1 VFNKFRQQQFTTY
14 NAARTNFINNP
25 HKLIELEKYITE
37 EVERLLKQNI
47 DSIVKEYN
55 EASYLYPFWQ
65 NYPPEERGRAPKG
78 DQFPWIEVGEHTIGI
93 KLSRILTSDFTVED
107 YGLPTGADQRL
118 FLKNSKISQILGI
131 ENSSAWLFADI
142 KSVGP
147 RDDADHTVMS
157 HNQISGDGEWLNVEQ
172 GVTNKIL
179 TAQGARTNH
188 PFHCSIPPLYV
199 LSDGT
204 VAPMIN
210 VVVKPVYDML
220 SLKKGENGQPLKR
233 ISLATIPNG
242 LLLTTNPNYIKAYPG
257 ILFPGKDDKDKNP
270 TKVRARVSFE
280 VLRKIANWRVK
291 DIIV

>member
-1 VFNKFRQQQFTTY
+1 MFNEFRQQQFTSY
-14 NAARTNFINNP
+14 NAARGSLIKSP
-25 HKLIELEKYITE
+25 EKLITLEKYITE
-37 EVERLLKQNI
+37 EVESLLNI
-47 DSIVKEYN
+47 HLDSIIKEYN

-93 KLSRILTSDFTVED
+93 KLSRILTSSFTVED

-118 FLKNSKISQILGI
+118 FLRNSTITEILGFK
-131 ENSSAWLFADI
+131 NSSAWLFADI

-157 HNQISGDGEWLNVEQ
+157 HNQISGDGEWRNLEQ

-179 TAQGARTNH
+179 TAQGTRTNH
-188 PFHCSIPPLYV
+188 PFHCSIPPIYI

-210 VVVKPVYDML
+210 VVIKPVYDML
-220 SLKKGENGQPLKR
+220 SLSKGGSGQPLKR
-233 ISLATIPNG
+233 ITLATIPNG
-242 LLLTTNPNYIKAYPG
+242 ILLTTNPNYIKTYPG

-270 TKVRARVSFE
+270 TKVRARISFE
-280 VLRKIANWRVK
+280 ALRRIATWRVK
-291 DIIV
+291 DIHV

>member
-1 VFNKFRQQQFTTY
+1 MFHKFRQQQFTTY
-14 NAARTNFINNP
+14 NVTRTYFINNP
-25 HKLIELEKYITE
+25 QKLIDLEKYITD
-37 EVERLLKQNI
+37 EVELQLKKNLS
-47 DSIVKEYN
+47 SIIKEYN
-55 EASYLYPFWQ
+55 EASYLHPFWQ

-78 DQFPWIEVGEHTIGI
+78 DQFPWIEVGEHSVGT
-93 KLSRILTSDFTVED
+93 KLSRILTTNFTVED

-118 FLKNSKISQILGI
+118 LLKNSKISQILGI
-131 ENSSAWLFADI
+131 EKSSAWLFADI

-157 HNQISGDGEWLNVEQ
+157 HNQISGDGEWLDIQ
-172 GVTNKIL
+172 KGVTNKIL

-220 SLKKGENGQPLKR
+220 SLKNGTTGQPLQR
-233 ISLATIPNG
+233 ITLATIPNG
-242 LLLTTNPNYIKAYPG
+242 LLLTTNPNYIKTYPG
-257 ILFPGKDDKDKNP
+257 ILFPGKDDRDKNP

-280 VLRKIANWRVK
+280 VLRKIDSWRIR
-291 DIIV
+291 DIYV